1 MPSGLSQSKMDVN
14 SSFLFLLWLMGIK
27 YLWSCMI
34 NHLTFYLFWNTVLI
48 SCLLSIP
55 WCSFWHHGI
64 SLKHSGM
71 KWSYF
76 FRYYFIDLFL
86 TVQIFQKRCGS
97 TIFQTL
103 SGKFGNLKMENGLQ
117 FYLRKSMNSFYI
129 FFSFTT
135 LYWHGIDYM
144 PWQASWISTVV
155 SLVSCNSCKLKLPLF
170 VLVLKSEWIF
180 FYFEFNDLF
189 SRLKTFE

>member
-1 MPSGLSQSKMDVN
+1 MPSGLSHSKMDVN

-27 YLWSCMI
+27 YFWSCMI

-86 TVQIFQKRCGS
+86 TVQIFQKSCGS

-103 SGKFGNLKMENGLQ
+103 FFKIWEFENGISLNVFQ
-117 FYLRKSMNSFYI
+117 FYCRKLLKSFYI
-129 FFSFTT
+129 FFFYNT
-135 LYWHGIDYM
+135 LLTWHWLYAMTGYLD
-144 PWQASWISTVV
+144 
-155 SLVSCNSCKLKLPLF
+155 
-170 VLVLKSEWIF
+170 
-180 FYFEFNDLF
+180 FY
-189 SRLKTFE
+189 RC

>member
-1 MPSGLSQSKMDVN
+1 MPSGLSHSKMDVN

-86 TVQIFQKRCGS
+86 TVQIFQKSCGS

-103 SGKFGNLKMENGLQ
+103 FGKFGNLKME
-117 FYLRKSMNSFYI
+117 FFWMSFNFTVESYWIRFI

-144 PWQASWISTVV
+144 PW
-155 SLVSCNSCKLKLPLF
+155 
-170 VLVLKSEWIF
+170 LVLWLVWFDKV
-180 FYFEFNDLF
+180 
-189 SRLKTFE
+189 